1 MCREV
6 VMSWRLKVKCSR
18 ATPDTFVKK
27 NAMKTI
33 AIALLL
39 ALSHSATP
47 QSASGNPN
55 KSTRQ
60 ETIKQVNTKT
70 METQSMQVV
79 SEFLTAVQQGNQVKL
94 GSLIHPNIEWSQP
107 GNNRFSG
114 TKKSSGE
121 VFQMVGG
128 MYAASEN
135 SLALTDV
142 KVLTANG
149 NSVACLVHWK
159 AVQPNGGILD
169 VDNIDVYTV
178 ENGQIMKAKVYSA
191 DVTQEDNFW
200 LK

>member
-1 MCREV
+1 
-6 VMSWRLKVKCSR
+6 MSWRLMVKCGR
-18 ATPDTFVKK
+18 ASADTFVKK
-27 NAMKTI
+27 SAMKTI

-39 ALSHSATP
+39 ALSRSAAP
-47 QSASGNPN
+47 QPAHENPTE
-55 KSTRQ
+55 SVRQ
-60 ETIKQVNTKT
+60 ETTKQVKMKT

-79 SEFLTAVQQGNQVKL
+79 REFLTAVQQGNQVKL

-135 SLALTDV
+135 SLALTDI

-178 ENGQIMKAKVYSA
+178 ENGQIVKAKVYSA
-191 DVTQEDNFW
+191 DVAQEDNFW

>member
-1 MCREV
+1 
-6 VMSWRLKVKCSR
+6 MSWRLKVTRSR
-18 ATPDTFVKK
+18 DDPATFVKK

-39 ALSHSATP
+39 ALNHSAAP
-47 QSASGNPN
+47 QPTHENPN
-55 KSTRQ
+55 KSIRQ
-60 ETIKQVNTKT
+60 ETTKQVNTKT

-107 GNNRFSG
+107 GDNRFSG

-128 MYAASEN
+128 MFAASEN
-135 SLALTDV
+135 SLALTDI

-178 ENGQIMKAKVYSA
+178 ENGQIVKAKVYSA
-191 DVTQEDNFW
+191 DVAQEDNFW

>member
-1 MCREV
+1 
-6 VMSWRLKVKCSR
+6 
-18 ATPDTFVKK
+18 
-27 NAMKTI
+27 MKTI
-33 AIALLL
+33 VLALMI

-47 QSASGNPN
+47 QSISNNPTKSGRQMTTNQSN
-55 KSTRQ
+55 K
-60 ETIKQVNTKT
+60 KT

-79 SEFLTAVQQGNQVKL
+79 SDFLTAVQQGNQAKL
-94 GSLIHPNIEWSQP
+94 ASSLHPDIEWSQP

-114 TKKSSGE
+114 TKKSSTE
-121 VFQMVGG
+121 VFKMVGG
-128 MYAASEN
+128 MFDVSSN
-135 SLALTDV
+135 TLALTDV

-178 ENGQIMKAKVYSA
+178 ENGQITKAKVYSA
-191 DVTQEDNFW
+191 DVAHEDEFW